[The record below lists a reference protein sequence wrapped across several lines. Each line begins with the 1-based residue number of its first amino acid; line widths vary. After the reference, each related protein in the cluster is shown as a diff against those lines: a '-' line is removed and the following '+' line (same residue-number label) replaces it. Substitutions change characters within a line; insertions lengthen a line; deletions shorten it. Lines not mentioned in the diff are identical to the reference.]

1 MRLAGGGELQPVSEC
16 VDQVGGGNQVMID
29 SFKQGTDHLD
39 LVGYAG
45 STDALLAGA
54 QQANGST
61 QLQLADGAH
70 LNVVGVNLTSNDI
83 WRQ

>member
-1 MRLAGGGELQPVSEC
+1 
-16 VDQVGGGNQVMID
+16 
-29 SFKQGTDHLD
+29 

-70 LNVVGVNLTSNDI
+70 LNVAGVNLTNNDV
-83 WRQ
+83 WRQG